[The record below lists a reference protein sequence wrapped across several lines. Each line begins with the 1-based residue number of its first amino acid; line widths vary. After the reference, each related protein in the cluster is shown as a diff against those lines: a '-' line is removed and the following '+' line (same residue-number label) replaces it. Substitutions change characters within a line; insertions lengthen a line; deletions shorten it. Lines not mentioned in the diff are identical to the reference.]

1 MVTIAKRVFS
11 PNVNA
16 VKFAPKILA
25 AMLDG
30 AFAGCRHFVPWH
42 PRPACFV
49 KPKKDVDGRN
59 KSGHDGVLFEH
70 LAS

>member
-11 PNVNA
+11 PDVNA

-25 AMLDG
+25 AMPDG
-30 AFAGCRHFVPWH
+30 AFAGCRHLCPDIRALLVEAKE
-42 PRPACFV
+42 RRG
-49 KPKKDVDGRN
+49 GRN
-59 KSGHDGVLFEH
+59 KSGHDGVLFEY